1 MKKRRKEQTDCI
13 VVILE
18 SVETVVVVVVVEVA
32 VGVVAVAVLWPEFVG
47 VGEVLFLKATG
58 SETSRF

>member
-18 SVETVVVVVVVEVA
+18 SVETVVVEVA
-32 VGVVAVAVLWPEFVG
+32 VGVVAVAVPWPEFVG

>member
-18 SVETVVVVVVVEVA
+18 SVETVVVVVVEVA
-32 VGVVAVAVLWPEFVG
+32 VGVVAVAVPWPEFVG